1 MRKRSLE
8 DTLNSKAISL
18 INAHDQNIWLAVP
31 EILEWEAVAGFRV
44 GSKGPLLDDVCLDMV
59 YPEPEKLPQS
69 YEDLC
74 KTSIFV
80 IGQAEGSVINK
91 WRASECLYG
100 EVEYQGASYCANNG
114 KWYRIDG
121 DYKSS
126 IESRFSKIPLYP
138 TEFPEYF
145 KGEYEGPYNQRVVE
159 MNSSTEL
166 LLDKKTIYYGGRG
179 SQVELCDIL
188 CKDGT
193 FIHVKHYQGSST
205 LSHLFNQGLVSARL
219 VKADPSF
226 RKCAQV
232 VLDKIEPNCFKLE
245 RDSVKQVVFAII
257 SKYDAV
263 RPEIP
268 FFSKVAL
275 DAVCSQLAAM
285 DIDVALARIK
295 EVRGDCG

>member
-1 MRKRSLE
+1 M
-8 DTLNSKAISL
+8 
-18 INAHDQNIWLAVP
+18 
-31 EILEWEAVAGFRV
+31 
-44 GSKGPLLDDVCLDMV
+44 
-59 YPEPEKLPQS
+59 
-69 YEDLC
+69 
-74 KTSIFV
+74 
-80 IGQAEGSVINK
+80 
-91 WRASECLYG
+91 
-100 EVEYQGASYCANNG
+100 
-114 KWYRIDG
+114 
-121 DYKSS
+121 
-126 IESRFSKIPLYP
+126 
-138 TEFPEYF
+138 
-145 KGEYEGPYNQRVVE
+145 
-159 MNSSTEL
+159 
-166 LLDKKTIYYGGRG
+166 
-179 SQVELCDIL
+179 

-257 SKYDAV
+257 SKFDAA

-295 EVRGDCG
+295 EVRADCG

>member
-1 MRKRSLE
+1 
-8 DTLNSKAISL
+8 
-18 INAHDQNIWLAVP
+18 
-31 EILEWEAVAGFRV
+31 
-44 GSKGPLLDDVCLDMV
+44 
-59 YPEPEKLPQS
+59 
-69 YEDLC
+69 
-74 KTSIFV
+74 
-80 IGQAEGSVINK
+80 
-91 WRASECLYG
+91 
-100 EVEYQGASYCANNG
+100 
-114 KWYRIDG
+114 
-121 DYKSS
+121 
-126 IESRFSKIPLYP
+126 
-138 TEFPEYF
+138 
-145 KGEYEGPYNQRVVE
+145 

-219 VKADPSF
+219 VKADPGF

-245 RDSVKQVVFAII
+245 RGSVKQVVFAII
-257 SKYDAV
+257 SKYDAI

-295 EVRGDCG
+295 EVRADCG